1 MWIAEVSIPHSFFY
15 SPDPILM
22 VLLEVGSGV
31 VALGALSAA
40 WLQFGL
46 VEVEGLVV
54 LAPSS
59 PPAL

>member
-1 MWIAEVSIPHSFFY
+1 
-15 SPDPILM
+15 M

-40 WLQFGL
+40 WLEFGL
-46 VEVEGLVV
+46 VEVEGLIVF
-54 LAPSS
+54 APSS